1 MSHWTIESRTRAAD
15 AVLTAAPVVPVI
27 QIERPEQAVP
37 LARCLV
43 DAGLCVLEITL
54 RSDVALGAGLREV
67 DLETFFWEMVRQA
80 PEIAPLIANAEL
92 RDDGL
97 GIPRAQRDAFIARLP
112 FGEPAQPEHVAR
124 VALFFASALSDWVT
138 GQTINVSGGHQIP

>member
-1 MSHWTIESRTRAAD
+1 MSEVASSSRSTGSRS
-15 AVLTAAPVVPVI
+15 
-27 QIERPEQAVP
+27 
-37 LARCLV
+37 LAREWARFRINV
-43 DAGLCVLEITL
+43 NA
-54 RSDVALGAGLREV
+54 VAPGFTDTRMTQEK
-67 DLETFFWEMVRQA
+67 
-80 PEIAPLIANAEL
+80 EL